1 MLLVAANLA
10 EKFPQSKNNHPEGG
24 WGGGKEGE
32 GGGEGNNN
40 NHNNSPVNQKRINIP
55 QGEYT

>member
-24 WGGGKEGE
+24 WGNGGNGGRRGRGE
-32 GGGEGNNN
+32 GRGIIIITIIR
-40 NHNNSPVNQKRINIP
+40 P
-55 QGEYT
+55 